1 MSEKEFDF
9 TKKKRVV
16 VKIGSSSLNRGET
29 GNLNFT
35 KLEHLVRELCDMRN
49 RGMDVC
55 LVSSGA
61 IAVGRQTIGLNER
74 PKDISTKQACA
85 AVGQAR
91 LMMTYQ
97 RMFAEYNQI
106 AGQILMTKN
115 TMVNPVSR
123 ENAQNTFEE
132 LFRLGVI
139 PIVNENDTVSTYEM
153 QFGDNDTLSA
163 IVSSL
168 VGADL
173 LILLS
178 DIDGLFTDDP
188 HKNPDAKLIKVVDKI
203 DTKLLG
209 MAKGSTGSDVGTGGM
224 ATKLTAAKIATL
236 SGADMV
242 IANGVDVCILHH
254 IIDDDF
260 TGTSNSLFMQPSPA
274 ICITFS
280 SPWTSTF
287 FSARRF
293 INSGRNV
300 SAIFSWMTSDSHAL
314 HTPILCVLAF
324 NIISIAISK
333 SAVSSTK
340 I

>member
-1 MSEKEFDF
+1 MDQSSFHFHE
-9 TKKKRVV
+9 KKRVV
-16 VKIGSSSLNRGET
+16 VKIGSSSLNYEET

-35 KLEHLVRELCDMRN
+35 KLEHLVRELCNLRN

-61 IAVGRQTIGLNER
+61 IAVGRQSLGMTER
-74 PKDISTKQACA
+74 PRELSTKQACA

-91 LMMTYQ
+91 LMMIYQ
-97 RMFAEYNQI
+97 KLFAEYNQV
-106 AGQILMTKN
+106 AGQVLMTKN

-123 ENAQNTFEE
+123 ENAKNTFDE
-132 LFRLGVI
+132 LFRLGAI

-163 IVSSL
+163 IVASL
-168 VGADL
+168 IGADL

-188 HKNPDAKLIKVVDKI
+188 HKNPDAKLIEVVEKMDSDI
-203 DTKLLG
+203 LG
-209 MAKGSTGSDVGTGGM
+209 MAKSTTGSDVGTGGM

-260 TGTSNSLFMQPSPA
+260 TGTIFKADKSESFHIA
-274 ICITFS
+274 D
-280 SPWTSTF
+280 
-287 FSARRF
+287 F
-293 INSGRNV
+293 IMETIG
-300 SAIFSWMTSDSHAL
+300 
-314 HTPILCVLAF
+314 
-324 NIISIAISK
+324 
-333 SAVSSTK
+333 
-340 I
+340 

>member
-1 MSEKEFDF
+1 MNVNDYFKY
-9 TKKKRVV
+9 KKRVV
-16 VKIGSSSLNRGET
+16 VKIGSSSLQHPQT
-29 GNLNFT
+29 GSMNLM
-35 KLEHLVRELCDMRN
+35 KIEKLVRELCDLRN
-49 RGMDVC
+49 QGMDVC

-61 IAVGRQTIGLNER
+61 IAVGRQAIGLQSR
-74 PKDISTKQACA
+74 PQDISTKQACA

-97 RMFAEYNQI
+97 RMFAEYNQT

-123 ENAQNTFEE
+123 KNAKNTFEE

-188 HKNPDAKLIKVVDKI
+188 HKNPEAKLIKVVDKI
-203 DTKLLG
+203 DAKLLG

-242 IANGVDVCILHH
+242 IANGADVCILHH

-260 TGTSNSLFMQPSPA
+260 TGTIFKADKSESFHIA
-274 ICITFS
+274 D
-280 SPWTSTF
+280 
-287 FSARRF
+287 F
-293 INSGRNV
+293 IMETIG
-300 SAIFSWMTSDSHAL
+300 
-314 HTPILCVLAF
+314 
-324 NIISIAISK
+324 
-333 SAVSSTK
+333 
-340 I
+340 

>member
-1 MSEKEFDF
+1 MNVNDYFKY
-9 TKKKRVV
+9 KKRVV
-16 VKIGSSSLNRGET
+16 VKIGSSSLQHTQT
-29 GNLNFT
+29 GSMNLM
-35 KLEHLVRELCDMRN
+35 KIEKLVRELCDLRN
-49 RGMDVC
+49 QGMDVC

-61 IAVGRQTIGLNER
+61 IAVGRQAIGLQSR
-74 PKDISTKQACA
+74 PQDISTKQACA

-97 RMFAEYNQI
+97 RMFAEYNQT

-123 ENAQNTFEE
+123 KNAKNTFEE

-188 HKNPDAKLIKVVDKI
+188 HKNPEAKLIKVVDKI
-203 DTKLLG
+203 DAKLLG

-242 IANGVDVCILHH
+242 IANGADVCILHH

-260 TGTSNSLFMQPSPA
+260 TGTIFKADKSESFHIA
-274 ICITFS
+274 D
-280 SPWTSTF
+280 
-287 FSARRF
+287 F
-293 INSGRNV
+293 IMETIG
-300 SAIFSWMTSDSHAL
+300 
-314 HTPILCVLAF
+314 
-324 NIISIAISK
+324 
-333 SAVSSTK
+333 
-340 I
+340 